1 MLVQFTV
8 SFIAHWELKLVKVH
22 HECLMHAWLQVIKV
36 EEPTVL
42 IVWSVERL
50 FSLTM
55 KKSRFEVSVGCK
67 NYRGDTKQNLK

>member
-1 MLVQFTV
+1 
-8 SFIAHWELKLVKVH
+8 
-22 HECLMHAWLQVIKV
+22 MHARLQVIKV

-55 KKSRFEVSVGCK
+55 KKADLKCSSVAKTIEATLNKIWSKSFSPSLLGISF
-67 NYRGDTKQNLK
+67 

>member
-1 MLVQFTV
+1 MLVQFTI
-8 SFIAHWELKLVKVH
+8 SFIALKLKLVKVH
-22 HECLMHAWLQVIKV
+22 HECLMRAWLQVIKL

-55 KKSRFEVSVGCK
+55 KKADSKCSSVAKTIEVILNK
-67 NYRGDTKQNLK
+67 I

>member
-8 SFIAHWELKLVKVH
+8 SFIAPLTG

-50 FSLTM
+50 FSLTT
-55 KKSRFEVSVGCK
+55 KKADLKCSSVAK
-67 NYRGDTKQNLK
+67 TIEATLNKI